1 MKKPRKTNS
10 QFPPER
16 VALLH
21 ALWPTA
27 TPIEEIYLQMQQLP
41 GIKHFPIANIA
52 RKAHTLGLSRPPGYK
67 SVLTTKQ
74 RLTNGSNK
82 YIGSACKNCGNTVR
96 YKASCDCI
104 VCSARRSRECLEAN
118 PLARERY
125 NETKRL
131 KAKMLRNQI
140 QASPVENAPA
150 SV

>member
-1 MKKPRKTNS
+1 MKKPRTSK

-16 VALLH
+16 EALLRE
-21 ALWPTA
+21 LWPTA
-27 TPIEEIYLQMQQLP
+27 TPIEEIYLQMQKLP

-52 RKAHTLGLSRPPGYK
+52 GRAHALGLSRPPGYK

-96 YKASCDCI
+96 YKASFDCI
-104 VCSARRSRECLEAN
+104 VCCARRSRECLEAN

-131 KAKMLRNQI
+131 KAKILRNQI
-140 QASPVENAPA
+140 QASQMENPPA